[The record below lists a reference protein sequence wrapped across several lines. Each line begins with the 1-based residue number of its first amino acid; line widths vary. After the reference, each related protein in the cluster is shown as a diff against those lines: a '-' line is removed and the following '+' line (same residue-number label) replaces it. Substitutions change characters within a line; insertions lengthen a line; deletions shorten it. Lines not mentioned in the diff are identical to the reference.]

1 MKEEKCLSRQSKEL
15 MSHIPPRTLVSPQH
29 RSRARAAASCT
40 SREETQPRA
49 ATEGKAQVSGGVRT
63 ST

>member
-1 MKEEKCLSRQSKEL
+1 MEKRLSRQSKEL
-15 MSHIPPRTLVSPQH
+15 LVSHIPPRTLVSPQH